1 MLPTLIFG
9 MSSCLSGDKQED
21 YSGWRQEN
29 ISYIEKAEAETEN
42 GKAKYEKII
51 PKWDKSSFVLMDWH
65 NDRTETER
73 NLSPLDNST
82 CNVKYLLTNIKGD
95 TLDSSYALTDSIF
108 KCKPNEMITGF
119 WIALTNMHIGDSV
132 TTVIPYTVR
141 LRCLRLRFG
150 PPFSTLIFQIEAPQ
164 HPRSGKI
171 ITNRIKEK
179 KE

>member
-1 MLPTLIFG
+1 MRIKKFGFLLLPTLIFG
-9 MSSCLSGDKQED
+9 MSSCLSDDKQED

-29 ISYIEKAEAETEN
+29 ISYIEKAEAETAN

-132 TTVIPYTVR
+132 TTVIPYTAGYGAYGSGSV
-141 LRCLRLRFG
+141 
-150 PPFSTLIFQIEAPQ
+150 PPFSTLIFQIKLLSIP
-164 HPRSGKI
+164 GL
-171 ITNRIKEK
+171 EK
-179 KE
+179 